1 MIGDLNRL
9 VLAENLLHCQ
19 CSVGALVNL
28 NSIPLKPTDFPTKTN
43 DIRLTTMRCQ
53 LKYSPREVYGEK
65 HYLLL
70 SDLLTVGK
78 GTVRFESYEELQMLS
93 EKNKAL
99 QFIVRWAE
107 IDEDL
112 LNVIKEMPGG
122 IMCIPINAKKYAKY
136 LRETFREEVG
146 EFVFTTEMMN
156 AIERARTESHLELRK
171 KMHRE
176 RSKMDRERKRRNK

>member
-9 VLAENLLHCQ
+9 VLAENLLHSQ

-28 NSIPLKPTDFPTKTN
+28 NSIPLKPTDFPTKLN

-70 SDLLTVGK
+70 SDLLTIGK
-78 GTVRFESYEELQMLS
+78 GTVRFENYAELKKLS
-93 EKNKAL
+93 EKNKAIK
-99 QFIVRWAE
+99 FIVQWAE

-112 LNVIKEMPGG
+112 LDVIKEMPGG
-122 IMCIPINAKKYAKY
+122 ILCIPINVKKYAKY
-136 LRETFREEVG
+136 LRETFPEEVG

-156 AIERARTESHLELRK
+156 AIEQARTDSHLELRK
-171 KMHRE
+171 EMHRN
-176 RSKMDRERKRRNK
+176 RSKMDRERKRRTK